1 MGEALKSLV
10 GRYMGDCPEGKRI
23 FGGCPAFHYHKIPVT
38 RIFGSSDTWEG
49 EKRKHNPPV
58 FPSSLAKTIFTSSP
72 THKGCWLDSNFEDES
87 MDNSRMTDVVK
98 EQNVNV
104 IDFDNMKVKIKL
116 AEAGT
121 LKGVGR
127 NGDRKDRK
135 QNDILTLGLPWQSS
149 GQDSKLPVQGTQV
162 RSLVRELGSHMPH
175 VAKTQK
181 IK

>member
-1 MGEALKSLV
+1 
-10 GRYMGDCPEGKRI
+10 
-23 FGGCPAFHYHKIPVT
+23 
-38 RIFGSSDTWEG
+38 
-49 EKRKHNPPV
+49 
-58 FPSSLAKTIFTSSP
+58 
-72 THKGCWLDSNFEDES
+72 

-149 GQDSKLPVQGTQV
+149 GQDSELPVQGTQV